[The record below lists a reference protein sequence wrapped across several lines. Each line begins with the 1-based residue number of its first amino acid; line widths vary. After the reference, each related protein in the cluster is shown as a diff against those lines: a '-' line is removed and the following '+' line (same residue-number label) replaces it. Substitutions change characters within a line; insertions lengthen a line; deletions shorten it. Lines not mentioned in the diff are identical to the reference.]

1 MTTQILSANFT
12 LAELTATATGLP
24 NTPDAATIV
33 NLKAV
38 CVNILEPVRKQFAQ
52 PVIVHSGYRSVPVN
66 TAVGGSDRSQHR
78 MGTAA
83 DFHVAG
89 HTVHEVALW
98 ISAHLDFDQ
107 LILENFV
114 PGAASSGWVHCSFTK
129 QNRNMELT
137 KFKGSRQYYA
147 GIQLT
152 VPMPA
157 MH

>member
-1 MTTQILSANFT
+1 MPAGAWICVLVGIVACAGPASPPPASPHLPSPHLPLPDNA
-12 LAELTATATGLP
+12 LIGAWSRDTAGCARPG
-24 NTPDAATIV
+24 
-33 NLKAV
+33 
-38 CVNILEPVRKQFAQ
+38 
-52 PVIVHSGYRSVPVN
+52 
-66 TAVGGSDRSQHR
+66 
-78 MGTAA
+78 MGEAA

-114 PGAASSGWVHCSFTK
+114 PGAASSGWVHCSFAK
-129 QNRNMELT
+129 KNRGMQLT

-152 VPMPA
+152 VPVPA